1 MSATAFSES
10 DNDQVT
16 QLTSVAQVIGPDF
29 EIKPEMIETSQVDE
43 AQAAARW
50 RRRWADREIGS
61 RS

>member
-10 DNDQVT
+10 DNDQAT
-16 QLTSVAQVIGPDF
+16 QHTSVAQVIGPDF
-29 EIKPEMIETSQVDE
+29 EVKPEMIDTSQVDE

-50 RRRWADREIGS
+50 CRRLADRETGA